1 MVLWQLRSWVAAGI
15 SLWVACRRV
24 GTGCSAHLA
33 IAGGVSGDSGAVQSW
48 HSQREKS
55 TNDQS
60 REESMETLARSLPS
74 SLAVTGSLGMLTS
87 GCIKVT
93 IGRQDLGI
101 QVDAEGLR
109 RVVVM
114 RRSGAGSRK
123 QI

>member
-1 MVLWQLRSWVAAGI
+1 MVLSPA
-15 SLWVACRRV
+15 
-24 GTGCSAHLA
+24 
-33 IAGGVSGDSGAVQSW
+33 
-48 HSQREKS
+48 
-55 TNDQS
+55 
-60 REESMETLARSLPS
+60 LARSLPS

-87 GCIKVT
+87 VCIKVT
-93 IGRQDLGI
+93 IGRQDSGI

>member
-1 MVLWQLRSWVAAGI
+1 MGQCRAGIPKGKSPPMTRAGRKAWQGMVLSPA
-15 SLWVACRRV
+15 
-24 GTGCSAHLA
+24 
-33 IAGGVSGDSGAVQSW
+33 
-48 HSQREKS
+48 
-55 TNDQS
+55 
-60 REESMETLARSLPS
+60 LARSLPS

-93 IGRQDLGI
+93 IGRQDSGI

>member
-60 REESMETLARSLPS
+60 REESM
-74 SLAVTGSLGMLTS
+74 
-87 GCIKVT
+87 
-93 IGRQDLGI
+93 
-101 QVDAEGLR
+101 
-109 RVVVM
+109 
-114 RRSGAGSRK
+114 AGHGP
-123 QI
+123 